1 MNPQNYHKVYM
12 NHVHSSTLLSQLSTM
27 WKSQTLC
34 DAMIKTGA
42 VTTRAHRVV
51 LVAACPML
59 QTMENATSGS
69 HLEVRLASDISQES
83 VNTFLQYLYEGY
95 MILTEENCTEVEKIA
110 RLLQVDSITKCCA
123 DFNKTINKSAGAQFR
138 YSFQDQTDFKHMRV
152 SDLFKKQE
160 RSTKRSNEMHR
171 PLSPSVKR
179 QRIHTSSSPKIHDTS
194 SMAESYG
201 ATADPWDR
209 VPRLGSGFQGP
220 GVVDI
225 REDGFEL
232 VQTEPPKKDSSG
244 SVQEPVKVQTSVSLS
259 VSSQHNHSSDLR
271 VVNVLGDPGPPAPD
285 RAGKSSQ
292 AAPSSSGASSRDPI
306 TVSPLTFQDSP
317 SSSSSSVD
325 ISRSMGL
332 HDKTPHKKDADKSTH
347 PKVHIP
353 DYSEQQFSSEMMNSS
368 SMPRSS
374 EDSSSSYRAP
384 YPVAMTQIP
393 RQPAPKPFASG
404 SASQSL
410 PVFPETLCSPS
421 SQKSQSTPRESIERP
436 PSIGRGGESGKE
448 KGDEQ
453 PDLSI
458 VKIETATERDMS
470 NLEMYMGGEESFG
483 SHGHPPIRTE
493 EDDPGPDY
501 SVEEPPTDWQRED
514 ASNEGSNVSGMDSS
528 GNWYMGQMKEKD
540 TTSSKGPLEFLQNVF
555 GRPRPPFQG
564 SEAMNKPKSTL
575 TGYDINGDPRLQS
588 QQIKHFYRPINPSMF
603 SPTLP
608 FRSPRPRAPRPEIVA
623 RSHEDF
629 EAMEKAG
636 LKHRLVH
643 ILDGKDTR
651 NCKMCESMGVRTGTR
666 IVRSYYMCEACGVP
680 LCRPQRRDCFIQ
692 YHSMVGYFGPL
703 EDIGN
708 NAP

>member
-1 MNPQNYHKVYM
+1 M
-12 NHVHSSTLLSQLSTM
+12 
-27 WKSQTLC
+27 
-34 DAMIKTGA
+34 
-42 VTTRAHRVV
+42 
-51 LVAACPML
+51 AACPML

-95 MILTEENCTEVEKIA
+95 MILTEENCSEVEKIA

-123 DFNKTINKSAGAQFR
+123 DFNKTINKSAGTQFR

-285 RAGKSSQ
+285 RVGKSSQ

-374 EDSSSSYRAP
+374 EDSGSSYRAP

-436 PSIGRGGESGKE
+436 PSIGRGGESG
-448 KGDEQ
+448 
-453 PDLSI
+453 
-458 VKIETATERDMS
+458 
-470 NLEMYMGGEESFG
+470 
-483 SHGHPPIRTE
+483 
-493 EDDPGPDY
+493 
-501 SVEEPPTDWQRED
+501 
-514 ASNEGSNVSGMDSS
+514 
-528 GNWYMGQMKEKD
+528 
-540 TTSSKGPLEFLQNVF
+540 
-555 GRPRPPFQG
+555 
-564 SEAMNKPKSTL
+564 
-575 TGYDINGDPRLQS
+575 
-588 QQIKHFYRPINPSMF
+588 
-603 SPTLP
+603 
-608 FRSPRPRAPRPEIVA
+608 
-623 RSHEDF
+623 
-629 EAMEKAG
+629 
-636 LKHRLVH
+636 
-643 ILDGKDTR
+643 
-651 NCKMCESMGVRTGTR
+651 
-666 IVRSYYMCEACGVP
+666 
-680 LCRPQRRDCFIQ
+680 
-692 YHSMVGYFGPL
+692 
-703 EDIGN
+703 
-708 NAP
+708 

>member
-95 MILTEENCTEVEKIA
+95 MILTEENCSEVEKIA

-171 PLSPSVKR
+171 PLSPSIKR

-514 ASNEGSNVSGMDSS
+514 ASNESSNVSGMDSS
-528 GNWYMGQMKEKD
+528 GNWYMGQMKGYKF
-540 TTSSKGPLEFLQNVF
+540 PPRQRVNVERGHLSLF
-555 GRPRPPFQG
+555 DRKG
-564 SEAMNKPKSTL
+564 SEMKQSVSWCSSCSKQFSCASSL
-575 TGYDINGDPRLQS
+575 RRHRDIFHTDKEL
-588 QQIKHFYRPINPSMF
+588 PSCTICGKKF
-603 SPTLP
+603 PTSYSL
-608 FRSPRPRAPRPEIVA
+608 AIHI
-623 RSHEDF
+623 RSHTNIRQF
-629 EAMEKAG
+629 VCPMCQKSY
-636 LKHRLVH
+636 KHK
-643 ILDGKDTR
+643 KDLQR
-651 NCKMCESMGVRTGTR
+651 H
-666 IVRSYYMCEACGVP
+666 RSYTCDATVSEK
-680 LCRPQRRDCFIQ
+680 
-692 YHSMVGYFGPL
+692 
-703 EDIGN
+703 
-708 NAP
+708 

>member
-95 MILTEENCTEVEKIA
+95 MILTEENCSEVEKIA

-171 PLSPSVKR
+171 PLSPSIKR

-514 ASNEGSNVSGMDSS
+514 ASNESSNVSGMDSS
-528 GNWYMGQMKEKD
+528 GNWYMGQMKGKGKSHKEPAPDDQPLPSPSSANKVPVSRQQETFSCVFCSTTCNNRENLKRHVEINHNNPFETYLHYCEYCGRGFKSKEGFVLHTRMFHTETEKFPQCQICGKRFHCA
-540 TTSSKGPLEFLQNVF
+540 SSYKTHMYSHSGQKRYKCLKCHK
-555 GRPRPPFQG
+555 
-564 SEAMNKPKSTL
+564 SYKNKVTW
-575 TGYDINGDPRLQS
+575 T
-588 QQIKHFYRPINPSMF
+588 KH
-603 SPTLP
+603 
-608 FRSPRPRAPRPEIVA
+608 V
-623 RSHEDF
+623 
-629 EAMEKAG
+629 
-636 LKHRLVH
+636 
-643 ILDGKDTR
+643 
-651 NCKMCESMGVRTGTR
+651 
-666 IVRSYYMCEACGVP
+666 
-680 LCRPQRRDCFIQ
+680 CRR
-692 YHSMVGYFGPL
+692 
-703 EDIGN
+703 
-708 NAP
+708 

>member
-1 MNPQNYHKVYM
+1 
-12 NHVHSSTLLSQLSTM
+12 M

-528 GNWYMGQMKEKD
+528 GNWYMGQMKG
-540 TTSSKGPLEFLQNVF
+540 TTMVLTKNSPKARVGIESSQLL
-555 GRPRPPFQG
+555 
-564 SEAMNKPKSTL
+564 
-575 TGYDINGDPRLQS
+575 
-588 QQIKHFYRPINPSMF
+588 PINPD
-603 SPTLP
+603 
-608 FRSPRPRAPRPEIVA
+608 FRSPFCSVDPLDVSIVKSCEQCGRQFRSTQGYRRHIQMYHSDRQFPQCKLCGKHFASPHNLKIHHASHTNLRPYKCEICQNTY
-623 RSHEDF
+623 
-629 EAMEKAG
+629 K
-636 LKHRLVH
+636 LKHHLKDH
-643 ILDGKDTR
+643 KCIGKT
-651 NCKMCESMGVRTGTR
+651 K
-666 IVRSYYMCEACGVP
+666 P
-680 LCRPQRRDCFIQ
+680 PQ
-692 YHSMVGYFGPL
+692 
-703 EDIGN
+703 EN
-708 NAP
+708 